1 MLHRGEVEL
10 SPPPPPL
17 FQKNLRFTKER
28 KIQKGL
34 KDVEESTRRGGG
46 RERERENLHPG
57 RIREEFGK
65 NPGRKEFNHI
75 WYVNLEWKEKLS

>member
-10 SPPPPPL
+10 FFSPPPPL

-46 RERERENLHPG
+46 EREGERESPSGKNPG
-57 RIREEFGK
+57 RIREESGTE
-65 NPGRKEFNHI
+65 RVQSHL
-75 WYVNLEWKEKLS
+75 VR